1 MVGGCAE
8 KAYHRGIGRSRRE
21 AMAAWT
27 LWHKSTDDTHEPHLP
42 HEDRSTQILGV
53 AVTLGL
59 AAVIILGTLAL
70 FA

>member
-1 MVGGCAE
+1 
-8 KAYHRGIGRSRRE
+8 
-21 AMAAWT
+21 MAAWP
-27 LWHKSTDDTHEPHLP
+27 LWQKSTDDTHEPHLP
-42 HEDRSTQILGV
+42 HEDRSTQVLGV

>member
-1 MVGGCAE
+1 
-8 KAYHRGIGRSRRE
+8 
-21 AMAAWT
+21 MAAWT
-27 LWHKSTDDTHEPHLP
+27 LWHRSTDDTHEPHLP